1 MLSQIRYHLW
11 EQVLWVVILSGTIWK
26 RRSFDDMTLS
36 ICYKETFPKPLIY
49 VVRYWLFC
57 KVFYQDSRFL
67 WKWVAH
73 HVNLVQQPFLEIY
86 HNRQFFIISFNT
98 ILKNFCLNLS
108 FLVDF
113 LKDKFKIL
121 FLISSLVKYEKS
133 SVSVLSTFSWQSS
146 LSYRN

>member
-1 MLSQIRYHLW
+1 MLCKAWDMLSQIHDHLW
-11 EQVLWVVILSGTIWK
+11 EQVLWGVILSN
-26 RRSFDDMTLS
+26 DMTLS

-86 HNRQFFIISFNT
+86 HNRQFFIINFNT

-121 FLISSLVKYEKS
+121 FLISSLIKYEKS
-133 SVSVLSTFSWQSS
+133 SVSVLSTFSWQRS

>member
-1 MLSQIRYHLW
+1 MLCKAWDMLSQIHDHLW
-11 EQVLWVVILSGTIWK
+11 EQVLWGVILSN
-26 RRSFDDMTLS
+26 DMTLS

-86 HNRQFFIISFNT
+86 HNRQFFIINFNT
-98 ILKNFCLNLS
+98 ILKNFGLNLS

-133 SVSVLSTFSWQSS
+133 SVSVLSTFSWQRS

>member
-1 MLSQIRYHLW
+1 MLCKAWDMLSQIHDHLL
-11 EQVLWVVILSGTIWK
+11 EQVLWGVILSN
-26 RRSFDDMTLS
+26 DMTLS

-86 HNRQFFIISFNT
+86 HNRQFFIINFNT
-98 ILKNFCLNLS
+98 ILKNFGLNLS

-133 SVSVLSTFSWQSS
+133 SVSVLSTFSWQRS

>member
-1 MLSQIRYHLW
+1 MLCKVWDMLSQIHDHLW
-11 EQVLWVVILSGTIWK
+11 EQVLWGVILSN
-26 RRSFDDMTLS
+26 DMTLS

-86 HNRQFFIISFNT
+86 HNRQFFIINFNT
-98 ILKNFCLNLS
+98 ILKNVCLNLS

-133 SVSVLSTFSWQSS
+133 SVSVLSTFSWQRS